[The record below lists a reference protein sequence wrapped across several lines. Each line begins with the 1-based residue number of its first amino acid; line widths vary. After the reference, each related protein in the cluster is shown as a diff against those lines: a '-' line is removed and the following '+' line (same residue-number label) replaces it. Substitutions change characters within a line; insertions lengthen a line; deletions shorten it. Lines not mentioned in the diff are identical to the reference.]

1 MNKDVVLKKYWFYL
15 ESHIY
20 VSIKKNQMLLYDTH
34 TNVNFLVKSL
44 KVIHIIDSIYKDENI
59 GSIELDQTVLDDP
72 IVKNF
77 IDKVISAKMGSIMD
91 KEIHPVKPV
100 ILPPILSLNFDVEKL
115 KGKENLYLFMAKD
128 ISKYLL
134 DVNII
139 LNSSCQQDCLQCLS
153 YNKQF
158 FCCSKSKNSEELTKE
173 SLDNLLRQISY
184 FPLRTV
190 NITGGNIYLYKHLSF
205 FNFPSEENNKIFN
218 FYVNYL
224 NYESNSYIDKH
235 TVHLIINT
243 PINYDKLRNCI
254 LLSKGKEVKYHVI
267 IEDIEQYENI
277 NVALTKFGIKNYK
290 VHPFYNGQNIRFFE
304 ENVYLSQEDI
314 VTNII
319 SMREI
324 FRNQKLNANNFGSL
338 YIFPNG
344 EIKANVNEATIGV
357 LGENEILDVINNEL
371 LKNTAWRCV
380 RSSEPCKDC
389 VYQYLCPP
397 PSNYEKII
405 NKKNLCNIFKQ

>member
-1 MNKDVVLKKYWFYL
+1 MNKDFGLKKYWFYL

-34 TNVNFLVKSL
+34 ANFYFLVESL
-44 KVIHIIDSIYKDENI
+44 QAINIIDSIYKDENI
-59 GSIELDQTVLDDP
+59 GSIELEQTDLNNP
-72 IVKNF
+72 SVKNF
-77 IDKVISAKMGSIMD
+77 IDKVISTKMGNILDED
-91 KEIHPVKPV
+91 KYPIKPV
-100 ILPPILSLNFDVEKL
+100 ILPPILSLNFDMEKL
-115 KGKENLYLFMAKD
+115 KDKENLYLFMSKN

-134 DVNII
+134 DVNLV
-139 LNSSCQQDCLQCLS
+139 LNSACQQECSHCQS

-158 FCCSKSKNSEELTKE
+158 FCCSKSKISEELTEE
-173 SLDNLLRQISY
+173 SLENLLRQISY

-190 NITGGNIYLYKHLSF
+190 NITGGNIYQYKHLSF
-205 FNFPSEENNKIFN
+205 FDFPFEENNKIFN

-243 PINYDKLRNCI
+243 PINYNKLRDCI

-267 IEDIEQYENI
+267 IEDTEQYEDI
-277 NVALTKFGIKNYK
+277 NAVLTEFGIKDYK
-290 VHPFYNGQNIRFFE
+290 VHPFYNGHNIKFFE

-344 EIKANVNEATIGV
+344 EIKANVNEVTIGV

-371 LKNTAWRCV
+371 LKNTAWRRV

-397 PSNYEKII
+397 PSNYEKVI
-405 NKKNLCNIFKQ
+405 NRSNLCNVFKQ

>member
-1 MNKDVVLKKYWFYL
+1 MKKYWFFLY
-15 ESHIY
+15 SHIY
-20 VSIKKNQMLLYDTH
+20 VSFKADIMLLYDTH
-34 TNVNFLVKSL
+34 KGLKIVTSSYEAIQIIRSL
-44 KVIHIIDSIYKDENI
+44 YNNINI
-59 GSIELDQTVLDDP
+59 GSIILNDEQISYP
-72 IVKNF
+72 QVKDF
-77 IDKVISAKMGSIMD
+77 IGKVISEGMGELVD
-91 KEIHPVKPV
+91 ENKNPLKPI
-100 ILPPILSLNFDVEKL
+100 ILLPILSLNLDVEKFKNNKNEDIL
-115 KGKENLYLFMAKD
+115 VGRD

-134 DVNII
+134 DVNIF
-139 LNSSCQQDCLQCLS
+139 LNSFCQQECLQCHS

-190 NITGGNIYLYKHLSF
+190 NITGGNIYQYKHLNF
-205 FNFPSEENNKIFN
+205 FDFPSEENNKIFN

-243 PINYDKLRNCI
+243 PIDYNKLRDCI

-277 NVALTKFGIKNYK
+277 NVALTKFGIKDYK

-344 EIKANVNEATIGV
+344 EIKANINEATIGV

-380 RSSEPCKDC
+380 RSSKPCKDC

-397 PSNYEKII
+397 PSNYEKVI
-405 NKKNLCNIFKQ
+405 NRPNLCNVFKQ